1 MSTVQVDAIAESTTN
16 AGVTVDGV
24 LIKDGLVDG
33 VDVSTLS
40 VDTDTNGLVKLASS
54 TISSNT
60 SAVQL
65 DNFRDNATYASYKL
79 VIQNLVLET
88 DNQHLRLTF
97 QSGGASPS
105 DITGTYH
112 KAYNLQGVNNTSS
125 YEGVNQSQTGMVD
138 ILFNLRSNGGSY
150 AHQASFDLTMN
161 DGTSGICSAIGT
173 NLIMSATSNG
183 NGFGTT
189 VWAMRYGSVNA
200 TGIRLHPQSGNI
212 ASGEFYIYGVKK

>member
-1 MSTVQVDAIAESTTN
+1 MASELKVDTISEKTSAN
-16 AGVTVDGV
+16 GVTIDGV
-24 LIKDGLVDG
+24 LIKDGQVDG

-40 VDTDTNGLVKLASS
+40 LDTNNLVKLTSS
-54 TISSNT
+54 TISSST

-65 DNFRDNATYASYKL
+65 NNFRDNTTYASYKL
-79 VIQNLVLET
+79 VIQDLVLAT

-97 QSGGASPS
+97 QSGGDSPA
-105 DITGTYH
+105 DITGTYY
-112 KAYNLQGVNNTSS
+112 KAYNLQGINNTSS

-161 DGTSGICSAIGT
+161 DGTKGICSAIGT

-183 NGFGTT
+183 NSYGTT
-189 VWAMRYGSVNA
+189 VWAMRYGTVNA
-200 TGIRLHPQSGNI
+200 TGIRLHSQSGNI
-212 ASGEFYIYGVKK
+212 TSGEFYIYGVKK

>member
-1 MSTVQVDAIAESTTN
+1 MASELKVDTISEKTSAN
-16 AGVTVDGV
+16 GVTIDGV
-24 LIKDGLVDG
+24 LLKDGQVDG

-40 VDTDTNGLVKLASS
+40 LDTNNLVKLTSS
-54 TISSNT
+54 TISSST

-65 DNFRDNATYASYKL
+65 NNFRDNTTYASYKL
-79 VIQNLVLET
+79 VIQDLVLAT
-88 DNQHLRLTF
+88 DDQHLRLTF
-97 QSGGASPS
+97 QSGGDSPA
-105 DITGTYH
+105 DITGTYY
-112 KAYNLQGVNNTSS
+112 KAYNLQGINNTSS

-138 ILFNLRSNGGSY
+138 ILFNLRSSGGSY

-161 DGTSGICSAIGT
+161 DGTKGICSAVGS

-200 TGIRLHPQSGNI
+200 TGIRLHSQSGNI

>member
-1 MSTVQVDAIAESTTN
+1 MSTVQVDAINESTTN

-24 LIKDGLVDG
+24 LIKDGQVDG

-40 VDTDTNGLVKLASS
+40 VDTNNLVKLTSS
-54 TISSNT
+54 TISSST

-65 DNFRDNATYASYKL
+65 NNFRDNTTYASYKL
-79 VIQNLVLET
+79 VIQDLIMAT
-88 DNQHLRLTF
+88 DDTQLRLTF
-97 QSGGASPS
+97 QYGGDTPAN
-105 DITGTYH
+105 ITGTYY

-161 DGTSGICSAIGT
+161 DGTKGICSAVGS

-183 NGFGTT
+183 NAFGTT

-200 TGIRLHPQSGNI
+200 TGIRIHSQSGNI

>member
-1 MSTVQVDAIAESTTN
+1 MSTLQVNTINESTSTS
-16 AGVTVDGV
+16 GVTIDGV

-40 VDTDTNGLVKLASS
+40 LDTNNLVKLTSS
-54 TISSNT
+54 TISSST

-65 DNFRDNATYASYKL
+65 NNFRDNTTYASYKL
-79 VIQNLVLET
+79 VIQNLVLAT
-88 DNQHLRLTF
+88 DDQHLRLTF

-112 KAYNLQGVNNTSS
+112 KAYNLQGINNTSS

-150 AHQASFDLTMN
+150 AHQASFDLTMS
-161 DGTSGICSAIGT
+161 DGTAGICSAIGT

-183 NGFGTT
+183 NGYGTT

-200 TGIRLHPQSGNI
+200 TGIRLHAQSGNI